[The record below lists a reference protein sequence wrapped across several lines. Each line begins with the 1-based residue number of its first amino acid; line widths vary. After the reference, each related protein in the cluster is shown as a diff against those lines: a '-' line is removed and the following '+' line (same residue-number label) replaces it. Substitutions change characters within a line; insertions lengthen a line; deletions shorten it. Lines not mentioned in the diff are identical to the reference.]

1 LVPTRKSRQA
11 KYSDGK
17 SLVETAIQREQV
29 MRSNSLS
36 RLVFATILLAAS
48 GAVAFAQTTYTPV
61 QTTYTVVAETQA
73 TPVASIAPFE
83 APKPLA
89 TISPVAPEL
98 TTFAPS
104 NEYLAP
110 NSYQSKFRVDAFTVI
125 MQAEAIQSRTGRPAI
140 TPDENRFLQD
150 LYSGHADRWS
160 MAEASLVVSGV
171 SDRTERQ
178 RFLAQLDEIAA
189 QAQAATAN
197 AKTLKVKARILGK
210 FLLKGPM
217 HAGYV
222 KDQYTLRQVLDT
234 GHFNCVSSAIMFT
247 IMAHR
252 IGLEVG
258 TITMPHH
265 VFSRIPGFDVEP
277 TSGGVFPADIRVD
290 RIYKHFKAH
299 NEEVG
304 TSYAADR
311 PYHETGDFGVLA
323 EMYCDFAGTQRDA
336 QQYGPEAINYLKAA
350 CLDPV
355 EPAGG
360 NNVRSAMNKWFKLC
374 ISKHQIAEA
383 ATIANLYRQILR
395 NPSEADGMFKTLA
408 TAQRQLAVR

>member
-1 LVPTRKSRQA
+1 
-11 KYSDGK
+11 
-17 SLVETAIQREQV
+17 

-36 RLVFATILLAAS
+36 RLVFVTILAAAP
-48 GAVAFAQTTYTPV
+48 GAAAFAQTTYSVVAPV
-61 QTTYTVVAETQA
+61 QTTYTVVAETQT
-73 TPVASIAPFE
+73 TPVASIAPLE
-83 APKPLA
+83 APKPAAPINLV
-89 TISPVAPEL
+89 TPEL
-98 TTFAPS
+98 TSFAPS
-104 NEYLAP
+104 NESLAP
-110 NSYQSKFRVDAFTVI
+110 NSYQSKFRVDAFTTL
-125 MQAEAIQSRTGRPAI
+125 MQAEAIQSRIGQPAI
-140 TPDENRFLQD
+140 TPDENSFLQD
-150 LYSGHADRWS
+150 VYSGHAARWS
-160 MAEASLVVSGV
+160 MGEAALVVSGV

-189 QAQAATAN
+189 QAQTATAHAN
-197 AKTLKVKARILGK
+197 TLKAKARVLGK

-222 KDQYTLRQVLDT
+222 KDQYTLREVLET

-258 TITMPHH
+258 AVTMPHH

-277 TSGGVFPADIRVD
+277 TSGGVFLADIRVD

-299 NEEVG
+299 NEELG
-304 TSYAADR
+304 ASYAADR

-336 QQYGPEAINYLKAA
+336 QQYGPQTIDYLKAA

-360 NNVRSAMNKWFKLC
+360 NNVKSAMHKWFRLC

-395 NPSEADGMFKTLA
+395 NPSEADWMFKTLA